1 MLPGLPLEI
10 EGREALL
17 PPEFEG
23 MDADGKLL
31 DELELDEDEGILD
44 DELEE
49 LEELELELDED
60 EGMLGDGM
68 LGDED
73 ELELDEDEG
82 MLGIE
87 EELDDC

>member
-60 EGMLGDGM
+60 EGMLGD
-68 LGDED
+68 ED